1 MSSGSSSRES
11 EVKLEKSLKRSRET
25 KMERDPYTLAMLGM
39 IFVAMFYK
47 SFIRLPYD
55 VWYLWGKINQP
66 ANSDG

>member
-1 MSSGSSSRES
+1 
-11 EVKLEKSLKRSRET
+11 
-25 KMERDPYTLAMLGM
+25 MERDPYTLAMLGM